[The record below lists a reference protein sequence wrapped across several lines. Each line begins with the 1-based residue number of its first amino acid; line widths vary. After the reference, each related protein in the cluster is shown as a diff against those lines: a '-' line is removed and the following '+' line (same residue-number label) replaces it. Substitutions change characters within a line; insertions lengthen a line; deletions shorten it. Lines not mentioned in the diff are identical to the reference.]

1 MDRYERAVWGGVV
14 LTPPE
19 RFTSLEQ
26 LVAALAVV
34 CSDEHDRARRLFGE
48 GYERRLR
55 ILTAPSAS
63 DGVADGPGDERDDR
77 A

>member
-1 MDRYERAVWGGVV
+1 MDGYERAVRGGVI
-14 LTPPE
+14 LTPPD
-19 RFTSLEQ
+19 RFNSLEQ

-55 ILTAPSAS
+55 ILATPSALQ
-63 DGVADGPGDERDDR
+63 GGAADRTGERDDL

>member
-1 MDRYERAVWGGVV
+1 MDRYERAIRSGVV
-14 LTPPE
+14 LTPPD

-63 DGVADGPGDERDDR
+63 EVVADDR
-77 A
+77 GRSV